1 MGEKIKHSISSY
13 WLEFMQVVFGFII
26 TGIIAYAGYAIVSGI
41 DQNTSAV
48 KSLERAFVDSNTVIN
63 SRIAG
68 IDSKIEIGREKSISA
83 YKELKSHI
91 YRNTE
96 RIEKLEDVD

>member
-1 MGEKIKHSISSY
+1 MGGKIKHSISSY

-26 TGIIAYAGYAIVSGI
+26 TGIIAYAGYALVSGI
-41 DQNTSAV
+41 DQNTTAV
-48 KSLERAFVDSNTVIN
+48 KSLEKAVVDLNN
-63 SRIAG
+63 STNNRISL

-91 YRNTE
+91 FRNTE
-96 RIEKLEDVD
+96 RIKDLEDER